1 MSERTANA
9 IWAGSSQ
16 TFPSIREAMTRVW
29 RILVEWQRRADDRAA
44 LASFDDRMLDDIG
57 VTRAQAGRESRRP
70 FWRA

>member
-16 TFPSIREAMTRVW
+16 TFPSVREVVTKAWRV
-29 RILVEWQRRADDRAA
+29 IYEWQQRADDRAA

-57 VTRAQAGRESRRP
+57 VTRAEAWRESRKP
-70 FWRA
+70 FWSA